1 MTVAVKNG
9 KDVMQVVRTAVVHH
23 GSTRDELIPILTD
36 VNRELGYIP
45 HEAVD
50 EVSRLIG
57 MPKSQLYSV
66 ASFYDMLSL
75 KPRGRHVIKFCENAP
90 CHVVGGRLVWQA
102 LRDQLKVK
110 SGETTPDGR
119 FTLLMTSCIGVC
131 SVGPVVVID
140 DDVHGNVEPEQIVEI
155 LARYE

>member
-9 KDVMQVVRTAVVHH
+9 KDAMQVVRTAVVHH

-36 VNRELGYIP
+36 INHELGYIP

-90 CHVVGGRLVWQA
+90 CHVVGGRQVWQA
-102 LRDQLKVK
+102 LHDALHVK

-119 FTLLMTSCIGVC
+119 FTLLTTSCIGVC
-131 SVGPVVVID
+131 AVGPVVVID
-140 DDVHGNVEPEQIVEI
+140 DDVHGNVEPEQVAEI

>member
-9 KDVMQVVRTAVVHH
+9 KDTMQVVRTAVIQH
-23 GSTRDELIPILTD
+23 GATRDELIPILTD
-36 VNRELGYIP
+36 INRELGYIS
-45 HEAVD
+45 HEAID

-57 MPKSQLYSV
+57 MPQSQLYSM

-90 CHVVGGRLVWQA
+90 CHVVGGRQVWQA
-102 LRDQLKVK
+102 LRDELKVK
-110 SGETTPDGR
+110 SGETTADGR
-119 FTLLMTSCIGVC
+119 FTLLTTSCIGVC

-140 DDVHGNVEPEQIVEI
+140 DDVHGNVGPGQIADL

>member
-1 MTVAVKNG
+1 MTVAMKNG
-9 KDVMQVVRTAVVHH
+9 KDVMQVVRTAVVQH
-23 GSTRDELIPILTD
+23 GATRDELIPILTD

-75 KPRGRHVIKFCENAP
+75 KPARPARDQVLRECAVP
-90 CHVVGGRLVWQA
+90 RGGRA
-102 LRDQLKVK
+102 A
-110 SGETTPDGR
+110 
-119 FTLLMTSCIGVC
+119 GVAN
-131 SVGPVVVID
+131 P
-140 DDVHGNVEPEQIVEI
+140 
-155 LARYE
+155 ARSN

>member
-1 MTVAVKNG
+1 MA
-9 KDVMQVVRTAVVHH
+9 
-23 GSTRDELIPILTD
+23 
-36 VNRELGYIP
+36 LGYIP

-90 CHVVGGRLVWQA
+90 CHVVGGRLVWRY

-119 FTLLMTSCIGVC
+119 FTLLITELHRRVLRRAGRGDRRRCT
-131 SVGPVVVID
+131 
-140 DDVHGNVEPEQIVEI
+140 
-155 LARYE
+155 R